1 MENSRRLYEKS
12 KKEVERFGYYLDN
25 EIPVEDIQK
34 IRSYILSNKQLMKLY
49 GEKSA
54 EELMINYLKA
64 VDRLVVDLA
73 AKHDYQ
79 FLANIL
85 EYFRFMCMRENING
99 VIPGIEF
106 FENLSDSKFS
116 CLLLGKASAEG
127 QVAAAIDLLSNRFK
141 TSMCTVGYAP
151 IEETNNTN
159 RSYAC
164 VALSEDT
171 GKHYVDIF
179 RYAGK
184 MQANK
189 ELVAKNYVD
198 EIYPL
203 VLDGRTLGEAR
214 RKVSNY
220 LIKKL
225 KIKKIIESLNLEG
238 LSEKE
243 MNDKFIEYI
252 KSHQDDYEDIE
263 VNANTIVVNGQLME
277 VSRLLELFYI
287 ATKIRY
293 RVIDNKKEN
302 STFEVILDNEHTI
315 VSLNEEDQKK
325 LIK

>member
-1 MENSRRLYEKS
+1 MENTFRLYEKS
-12 KKEVERFGYYLDN
+12 KKELERFGYYLNND
-25 EIPVEDIQK
+25 IPIESVQK
-34 IRSYILSNKQLMKLY
+34 VRSFILSNDHLMKLY
-49 GEKSA
+49 GKKSA
-54 EELMINYLKA
+54 EELMIKYLKA

-73 AKHDYQ
+73 AKHEYQ

-85 EYFRFMCMRENING
+85 EYFRFMCMRENIEG
-99 VIPGIEF
+99 AIPGIEF

-116 CLLLGKASAEG
+116 SLLLGKASAEG

-164 VALSEDT
+164 LALTEPT
-171 GKHYVDIF
+171 GKHYVDVF

-184 MQANK
+184 MEANK
-189 ELVAKNYVD
+189 GLVAKNYVD

-203 VLDGRTLGEAR
+203 VLDDRSLREAKKR
-214 RKVSNY
+214 VSKY
-220 LIKKL
+220 LIKNL
-225 KIKKIIESLNLEG
+225 KIQKILDSLELEG

-263 VNANTIVVNGQLME
+263 VNANTIVVNGQLIE

-287 ATKIRY
+287 ASKIRY